1 MTCSLVISERSRIVK
16 AGLHLPGCVAGR
28 QKTALAKLITD
39 QKRETWYGEK
49 YAMEQETEVC
59 SMGFFGGGE
68 AFFALGRWI
77 VDKRWGNLSTMS
89 CAGGNHA
96 GNGAVG
102 IVNDIDRVKTYIA
115 SGFIN
120 VAGCDEFCAF

>member
-1 MTCSLVISERSRIVK
+1 MDRKHSPRYPEQEYFAHSGPFSDKMTCSLVISERSRIVK

-68 AFFALGRWI
+68 AFFALGR
-77 VDKRWGNLSTMS
+77 
-89 CAGGNHA
+89 
-96 GNGAVG
+96 
-102 IVNDIDRVKTYIA
+102 
-115 SGFIN
+115 
-120 VAGCDEFCAF
+120 